1 MNREFIE
8 PKAYFE
14 KPYMGWLSFAFI
26 IASFVMAWF
35 CLQELAD
42 RGEPYQY
49 FSHIDT
55 WDMVCF
61 AWANTV
67 YFKYWIGCVML
78 SIVCHPLCGG
88 MFHLIVPPLLYL
100 GVMIFRTT
108 SIEPLFAGKWE
119 LFGGNVVVLI
129 SLVLLLLISP
139 IILVGISADVNEEME
154 KERQAEEK
162 RRQSKYPFDED
173 FARAADGIMNS

>member
-49 FSHIDT
+49 FSHIDS
-55 WDMVCF
+55 WDMMCF
-61 AWANTV
+61 AWTNTI
-67 YFKYWIGCVML
+67 YFKYWIGCVVL
-78 SIVCHPLCGG
+78 SIICHPLCGG
-88 MFHLIVPPLLYL
+88 MFHLVVSPLLL
-100 GVMIFRTT
+100 LATLFFRMIT
-108 SIEPLFAGKWE
+108 IEPLFAGKWE
-119 LFGGNVVVLI
+119 LFGGNVIILI
-129 SLVLLLLISP
+129 SLVLLVFALP
-139 IILVGISADVNEEME
+139 IILVGVSADVSAEME
-154 KERQAEEK
+154 KERQAEETK
-162 RRQSKYPFDED
+162 SQYPFNED
-173 FARAADGIMNS
+173 FARAMDGVMKS